1 MEHLIL
7 DFNDKSFRAEF
18 DKDDFS
24 KIVLN
29 GKPVHVELL
38 KKYSNNIFAFS
49 VDQKLLQV
57 EFDIE
62 IEGKLG
68 INYNGFSYEIEISD
82 DTKKVLKEFI
92 KASGAG
98 ADEGIALLKAP
109 MPGMVIKHLVSES
122 DIVKKGDKIIIVEAM
137 KMENALGSPANGS
150 IRRIIVP
157 EGEAVNKDAVL
168 VEIDAE

>member
-38 KKYSNNIFAFS
+38 KKYSNNIFSFS
-49 VDQKLLQV
+49 VDHKLLQV

-68 INYNGFSYEIEISD
+68 INFNGFSYEIEISD
-82 DTKKVLKEFI
+82 DTKKILKEFI

-109 MPGMVIKHLVSES
+109 MPGMVIKHLVSEG